1 MDRLVIRP
9 NGPLAGT
16 VRAGGAK
23 NSVLK
28 LMAACL
34 LAEGRHELRNVPDIV
49 DVQIMADMLGALGVG
64 VGRQGNLLVVD
75 VPSTDLLLPEA
86 PYERCV

>member
-1 MDRLVIRP
+1 MTGPTASGRPAAAGDLRVRWPRAAILGAVDRIVVNP
-9 NGPLAGT
+9 GGPLSGT

-34 LAEGRHELRNVPDIV
+34 LAEG
-49 DVQIMADMLGALGVG
+49 AT
-64 VGRQGNLLVVD
+64 
-75 VPSTDLLLPEA
+75 S
-86 PYERCV
+86 